1 MANVRMTTKAQSVPE
16 APARGRIAFRGAVRP
31 VAANS
36 GLDADKYRSM
46 REELDAAEERFP
58 TEAAEGVADE
68 AKGVV
73 EALNRLGSEAVRVLQ
88 PLNEKALRLVE
99 HDHVDEQA

>member
-16 APARGRIAFRGAVRP
+16 APARERMAFRGTVRP
-31 VAANS
+31 VAAN
-36 GLDADKYRSM
+36 GGIDADKYRSM

-58 TEAAEGVADE
+58 TEAAEGVAIE

-73 EALNRLGSEAVRVLQ
+73 AELSRMGSDAVKVLQ
-88 PLNEKALRLVE
+88 PLNEKALRLAE

>member
-16 APARGRIAFRGAVRP
+16 APARERMAFRGTVRP
-31 VAANS
+31 VAAN
-36 GLDADKYRSM
+36 GGVEADKYRSM

-58 TEAAEGVADE
+58 SGAAEGVAVE
-68 AKGVV
+68 AKDVV
-73 EALNRLGSEAVRVLQ
+73 EELNRLGGDAVRVLQ

-99 HDHVDEQA
+99 QDHVDEQA